1 MRGEGRKLKRVS
13 PGRAAAKAPSP
24 SADRSALPNE
34 VCERLRR
41 SIISGSLLPGD
52 RIVEARLARQLGIS
66 RAPIREAARLLEREG
81 LIVSRPGRGFIVRQI
96 TIQELQEIYD
106 VRACIECF
114 AVRRAVEGRDERL
127 VDELGKIA
135 ERLMRANRAGAFSQ
149 QVAEDYN
156 FHRAIVAAARNN
168 RLLRSYDEIAGE
180 MRMTLSLI
188 GMAANTADRRMIAES
203 HDKLLR
209 VIGNGTPDE
218 AEHELRA
225 HIAMAWAETLARLM
239 GSLQIGAALAPTV
252 RKRRAAG

>member
-1 MRGEGRKLKRVS
+1 MKRVAQE
-13 PGRAAAKAPSP
+13 R
-24 SADRSALPNE
+24 ADRSTLPNE

-41 SIISGSLLPGD
+41 AIVSGALLPGE

-81 LIVSRPGRGFIVRQI
+81 LIVSHPGRGFIVRQI

-114 AVRRAVEGRDERL
+114 AVRRAVEERDERL
-127 VDELGKIA
+127 VDELGRIA

-149 QVAEDYN
+149 QVSEDYN
-156 FHRAIVAAARNN
+156 FHRAIVAAAHNN

-180 MRMTLSLI
+180 LRMTLSLI
-188 GMAANTADRRMIAES
+188 GMAANTADWQEIAQS
-203 HDKLLR
+203 HDILLR
-209 VIGNGTPDE
+209 VIGSGTPDE

-225 HIAMAWAETLARLM
+225 HIAVAWAETLTRFMSAM
-239 GSLQIGAALAPTV
+239 HVGAALAPTA
-252 RKRRAAG
+252 RKQRARV